1 MPPHSAKS
9 TTSTALG
16 MARNG
21 ATSPPISPPVPTSP
35 TLGQASQVLN
45 DLRLSVDSERSNP
58 SSPPI
63 HTNGVNGHAQKGG
76 SEDDDESDPV
86 SRLQREL
93 ERTRE
98 EKEALATQYRNLLAK
113 LTTMRTTLGNKL
125 RQDAV
130 SYAQPLL
137 FTTGFNGQYL
147 HRKSLT
153 DENSWFSNSLPKMMI
168 YLRRSTL

>member
-16 MARNG
+16 MSSNG
-21 ATSPPISPPVPTSP
+21 AASPSRSSSVPMSP
-35 TLGQASQVLN
+35 TLGQTSQVFN

-63 HTNGVNGHAQKGG
+63 HANGVNGHASKGG

-86 SRLQREL
+86 LRLQRDL

-125 RQDAV
+125 KQDAV
-130 SYAQPLL
+130 SCASALCLCQPL
-137 FTTGFNGQYL
+137 TAHVCVGRARPTRAVGTAT
-147 HRKSLT
+147 HRSK
-153 DENSWFSNSLPKMMI
+153 
-168 YLRRSTL
+168 